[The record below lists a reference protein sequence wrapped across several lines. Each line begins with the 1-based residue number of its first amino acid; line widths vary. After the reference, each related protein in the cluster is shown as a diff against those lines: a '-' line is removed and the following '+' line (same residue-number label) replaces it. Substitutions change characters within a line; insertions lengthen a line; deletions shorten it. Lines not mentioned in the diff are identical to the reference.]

1 MKRYLSGLGI
11 AAMLFMCAYPS
22 CESEESQKNSGHH
35 TSVDVVA
42 ETPGDVNS
50 LDNAKD
56 AGGHEVDG
64 EKPSAAQDAAA
75 TAEAHGEPVAG
86 AVVQAAEEIVSP
98 LRVVI
103 KGDGSTKEQAVALAK
118 KKAVTRAI
126 QYLQEE
132 NSGQEY
138 KSEVFALCYRY
149 DRFVLA
155 CNVRI
160 KEATADNVSVEVRVD
175 INRKALAEAMK
186 EYI

>member
-11 AAMLFMCAYPS
+11 AAVLFMCAYPS
-22 CESEESQKNSGHH
+22 CEAEESQKNNGHH
-35 TSVDVVA
+35 ASVDVVA
-42 ETPGDVNS
+42 EKPGDANS
-50 LDNAKD
+50 LANAKD
-56 AGGHEVDG
+56 AGGHEVSG
-64 EKPSAAQDAAA
+64 EKPSAAKDAAA
-75 TAEAHGEPVAG
+75 TAGAHGEPAAG
-86 AVVQAAEEIVSP
+86 TAVQAAEEIVSP

-103 KGDGSTKEQAVALAK
+103 RGDGSTKEQAVALAK

-138 KSEVFALCYRY
+138 RPDVFALCYQY

-160 KEATADNVSVEVRVD
+160 KEATVDNVSVEVRVD

>member
-1 MKRYLSGLGI
+1 MQL
-11 AAMLFMCAYPS
+11 
-22 CESEESQKNSGHH
+22 
-35 TSVDVVA
+35 
-42 ETPGDVNS
+42 
-50 LDNAKD
+50 
-56 AGGHEVDG
+56 
-64 EKPSAAQDAAA
+64 QDL
-75 TAEAHGEPVAG
+75 
-86 AVVQAAEEIVSP
+86 I
-98 LRVVI
+98 
-103 KGDGSTKEQAVALAK
+103 
-118 KKAVTRAI
+118 I

-138 KSEVFALCYRY
+138 KSEVFALCYRN

>member
-11 AAMLFMCAYPS
+11 AAVLFMCAYPS
-22 CESEESQKNSGHH
+22 CEAEESQKNNGHNA
-35 TSVDVVA
+35 SVDVVA
-42 ETPGDVNS
+42 EKPGDANS
-50 LDNAKD
+50 LADAKD
-56 AGGHEVDG
+56 AGGHEIDG
-64 EKPSAAQDAAA
+64 DEPLSAQDVAA
-75 TAEAHGEPVAG
+75 TAVAHGEPAAG
-86 AVVQAAEEIVSP
+86 TAVQAAEEIVSP

-118 KKAVTRAI
+118 KKAVTHAI

-138 KSEVFALCYRY
+138 KSEVFALCYQY